1 MVKTNWAGN
10 VTYRAPV
17 FRSADSIPE
26 VQDIVA
32 SARKLRVLGSRHSFN
47 AIADSNEVQLSLDQL
62 NNVVSIDETGQS
74 VTVEGGIRYGELA
87 PALHEQNLALAN
99 LASLPHIS
107 VAGAVATATHG
118 SGSDLGNLATSV
130 TAMDIITADGDLV
143 SLSRESDGDTFD
155 GSVVALGALGVVAR
169 ITLDVEPGY
178 EVRQR
183 LFTDLSFDVLAD
195 QFDAIFASARSVSI
209 FTDWTGDRTHTVWV
223 KEKVAA
229 GTVDPAP
236 EGNFFGAPAAPHPMH
251 PLPGE
256 DASVCT
262 EQMGIPG
269 PWYARLPHFRMEFS
283 PSLGAEIQAEYFM
296 PREESAK
303 AIAAMR
309 KVGESLRGIILTSEL
324 RTVAADRLW
333 MSPGSRGDYVAFHF
347 TFKRDWDRV
356 QAVLPA
362 IEAALAPLGAVPHWG
377 KVTTMPPAL
386 FRSRYA
392 RFEEFRELA
401 RSYDPGGKFRNDF
414 LEQAI
419 FAPAE

>member
-47 AIADSNEVQLSLDQL
+47 AIADSSEVQLSLDQL
-62 NNVVSIDETGQS
+62 NNVVSIDETGQT

-87 PALHEQNLALAN
+87 PALHDRNLALAN

-130 TAMDIITADGDLV
+130 TAMDIITAGGDLV

-183 LFTDLSFDVLAD
+183 LFTDLPFDVLAD
-195 QFDAIFASARSVSI
+195 QFDAIFAAARSVSI
-209 FTDWTGDRTHTVWV
+209 FTDWTGDRTHSVWV

-296 PREESAK
+296 PREEAAK

-347 TFKRDWDRV
+347 TFKRDWEAV
-356 QAVLPA
+356 QAVLPI
-362 IEAALAPLGAVPHWG
+362 IEAALAPFDPLPHWG

-401 RSYDPGGKFRNDF
+401 RSYDPDGKFRNEF